1 MQNDNIPKKITPKVL
16 SPISKFHFSKLGI
29 ANNILIIN
37 VPQKMLG
44 KDNISFLVKIYDI
57 NQNSIIITNNKYI
70 NNILSPLSFTNNFSF

>member
-1 MQNDNIPKKITPKVL
+1 MILYLEKSPPKVL

-44 KDNISFLVKIYDI
+44 KDKMSFLVKIYDI
-57 NQNSIIITNNKYI
+57 NQNNIIITNNRYI
-70 NNILSPLSFTNNFSF
+70 NNIFSPLLFANNFSF

>member
-1 MQNDNIPKKITPKVL
+1 MIIYLKKITQNVL

-37 VPQKMLG
+37 IPQKILG

-57 NQNSIIITNNKYI
+57 NQNNIIITNNKYI
-70 NNILSPLSFTNNFSF
+70 NNIFSPLLFTNNFSF